1 MLGLKSMDS
10 QLSNA
15 VSHAFFWV
23 LDAKIHHTWW
33 KCFLP
38 IFRSTFWE
46 WVITILTLTNN
57 FRLMD
62 VDLGVNTCWPKVQN
76 IERMFQCTQISVYS
90 FWNGLEIE
98 KSQIYTWKT
107 PKGGI
112 IWVFWIPSSN
122 FDGINMYIIHH
133 FICWLE
139 MPYDAKKR
147 STDKTSLGV
156 QKKPLVLV
164 V

>member
-1 MLGLKSMDS
+1 MEP

-15 VSHAFFWV
+15 VSHAFFRV

-76 IERMFQCTQISVYS
+76 IERMFQCTQISIYS
-90 FWNGLEIE
+90 FWNGLELE
-98 KSQIYTWKT
+98 KSQIYMKNHQNAGWSGFSGYPARLSTSYIAAKCKHADRW
-107 PKGGI
+107 P
-112 IWVFWIPSSN
+112 WI
-122 FDGINMYIIHH
+122 
-133 FICWLE
+133 
-139 MPYDAKKR
+139 
-147 STDKTSLGV
+147 
-156 QKKPLVLV
+156 
-164 V
+164 